1 MLDYL
6 IMLLSA
12 DWCRPYWTLL
22 GIDVDEE
29 AAVTLKAGSREIVKQ
44 MMGDAKDYYLIDL
57 SSQRRDLT
65 EAQFKQLLAKAG
77 LDREL
82 AHAVSEWQRMT
93 HAQLKDGWKLLR
105 ITKDLLSPDIADG
118 RPLLDAT
125 PRAAALQVA
134 MAYELEPPDM
144 VNACVSSRTVWDR
157 YLLTV
162 TSDPPEMLPDLM
174 ISVLRVHVFNRFWDR
189 SHDQLKREHMEALK
203 SWFRAVARFRG
214 WQEEFIPD

>member
-1 MLDYL
+1 
-6 IMLLSA
+6 MLLSA
-12 DWCRPYWTLL
+12 DWSRHYWTLL

-29 AAVTLKAGSREIVKQ
+29 AAVTLKAGCREIVKQ

-57 SSQRRDLT
+57 SSQRRELT

-77 LDREL
+77 LDRDL
-82 AHAVSEWQRMT
+82 AHAVSEWQNMT
-93 HAQLKDGWKLLR
+93 HTQLKSGWKLLR
-105 ITKDLLSPDIADG
+105 ITKDLLAPDIADG

-125 PRAAALQVA
+125 HRAEAVQVA
-134 MAYELEPPDM
+134 KAYELELPDV
-144 VNACVSSRTVWDR
+144 VNACLSSRTVWDR

-174 ISVLRVHVFNRFWDR
+174 ISVLRVHGFNMFWDR
-189 SHDQLKREHMEALK
+189 SHERLTRDHMEALK
-203 SWFRAVARFRG
+203 SWFRAMARFRG